1 MLVPGNTTQAKQ
13 HAARLLPAIVAG
25 VLLTAAAADVHS
37 QARCVFLCAP
47 DLKIEPTLTIEN
59 TFGPAR
65 LEQVEDGF
73 VLGTMRQ
80 EREKVLELVLAIGIP
95 TEIPRV
101 GFTVETIFSPFR
113 DDTEVELELEL
124 NLTWLEPEQTGG
136 WVESHFDIID
146 KFSPAER
153 PTDTSAYTHKLNF
166 ELDTAVL
173 IFNWLDEGNWL
184 RHLEVEGSLDYVAT
198 GLPRA
203 GDVIGNERFLD
214 DASPWSFSLV
224 FIVPLAPLFP

>member
-1 MLVPGNTTQAKQ
+1 MLVPGNTAQAKRQ
-13 HAARLLPAIVAG
+13 VARLRPAIVAG
-25 VLLTAAAADVHS
+25 VLLTTAAVDVHT
-37 QARCVFLCAP
+37 QERCVFLCAP
-47 DLKIEPTLTIEN
+47 DLTIEPTLTIEN

-65 LEQVEDGF
+65 IEQVEDGM

-80 EREKVLELVLAIGIP
+80 EREKVLELVLAVGIP

-101 GFTVETIFSPFR
+101 GFTFEAIFSPFR
-113 DDTEVELELEL
+113 DNTEVELELEL

-173 IFNWLDEGNWL
+173 IFNWLDEDNWL
-184 RHLEVEGSLDYVAT
+184 RNLEVEASLDYLAT

-214 DASPWSFSLV
+214 DASPWSYSFV
-224 FIVPLAPLFP
+224 FIAPLAPLFP

>member
-1 MLVPGNTTQAKQ
+1 MSVALVTCGAAPQA
-13 HAARLLPAIVAG
+13 
-25 VLLTAAAADVHS
+25 VLYAQEHDQCA
-37 QARCVFLCAP
+37 FLCAP
-47 DLKIEPTLTIEN
+47 ELKIEPTFTIEN
-59 TFGPAR
+59 LFNPAR
-65 LEQVEDGF
+65 VETIEDG
-73 VLGTMRQ
+73 VAVETTRQ
-80 EREKVLELVLAIGIP
+80 GRDRVFELVVAADVP

-101 GFTVETIFSPFR
+101 GFTLEAIFSPFR

-124 NLTWLEPEQTGG
+124 NLTWLESEQTGG

-166 ELDTAVL
+166 ELDTAVFL
-173 IFNWLDEGNWL
+173 FNALPEHNWL
-184 RHLEVEGSLDYVAT
+184 RNVELEGSLDYVAT
-198 GLPRA
+198 GLPKA

-224 FIVPLAPLFP
+224 FIFPLAPLSP

>member
-1 MLVPGNTTQAKQ
+1 MTHSLRVACVGVALVASAAPQAGLYAQ
-13 HAARLLPAIVAG
+13 EHDQCA
-25 VLLTAAAADVHS
+25 
-37 QARCVFLCAP
+37 FLCAP
-47 DLKIEPTLTIEN
+47 ELKIEPTFTIEN
-59 TFGPAR
+59 VFNPAR
-65 LEQVEDGF
+65 VETIKDG
-73 VLGTMRQ
+73 VVVETVRQ
-80 EREKVLELVLAIGIP
+80 GRDRVFELVLVADVP

-101 GFTVETIFSPFR
+101 GFTFETIFSPFR

-173 IFNWLDEGNWL
+173 LFKWLPDDNWL
-184 RHLEVEGSLDYVAT
+184 RNVELEGSLDYVAT
-198 GLPRA
+198 GLPKA
-203 GDVIGNERFLD
+203 GDVIGDERFLD
-214 DASPWSFSLV
+214 DASPWSFSVVVVL
-224 FIVPLAPLFP
+224 PLAPLSP